1 MTSGPYE
8 QWGAGGRV
16 GYRAMIPEQSC
27 GAELT
32 ARHAASVDEVVRA
45 IDEVARLHY
54 HYYYCS
60 AVSA

>member
-32 ARHAASVDEVVRA
+32 ARHAASVDEAVKA
-45 IDEVARLHY
+45 IDKVAHPHY
-54 HYYYCS
+54 H
-60 AVSA
+60 